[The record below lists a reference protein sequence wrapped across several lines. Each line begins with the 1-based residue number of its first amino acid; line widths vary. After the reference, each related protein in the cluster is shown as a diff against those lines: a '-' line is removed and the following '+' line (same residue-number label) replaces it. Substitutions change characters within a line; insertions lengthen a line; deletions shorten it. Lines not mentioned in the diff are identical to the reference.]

1 MLPATVF
8 ETNRL
13 RIRHLLESDFDAF
26 HEMQSDA
33 EVMRYTT
40 GSSLDEVENRRQLKM
55 CIECYAKPENDFW
68 VWAITRK
75 VDGQFVG
82 TYAITPNDQRAE
94 IGYRLLRKHFGL
106 GYGKEV
112 CNGVVQ
118 FAILQRRLPEIVAY
132 ADVRN
137 VASVK
142 ILDQSRLRFIAE
154 IRLANGLTDRFYR
167 WLAESASGPN
177 AG

>member
-1 MLPATVF
+1 MANLLGPVPLPRTIS
-8 ETNRL
+8 E
-13 RIRHLLESDFDAF
+13 
-26 HEMQSDA
+26 
-33 EVMRYTT
+33 
-40 GSSLDEVENRRQLKM
+40 
-55 CIECYAKPENDFW
+55 
-68 VWAITRK
+68 RK
-75 VDGQFVG
+75 LVIASCV
-82 TYAITPNDQRAE
+82 
-94 IGYRLLRKHFGL
+94 KHFGL

-177 AG
+177 AD